1 MVEVKVWSLAVDEK
15 NQFPVV
21 ILQSLDGTKRLPIW
35 IGPPEASAIAME
47 IAGRKFQR
55 PLTHDLLM
63 SILQGLGA
71 KVRRVEI
78 TDLRENTFYAKIYLE
93 AGGEL
98 IAIDARPSDS
108 LAVALKS
115 KARIFVAPQLFSSE
129 LDALLQ
135 TETTPA
141 AEEPNEQER
150 AGELKDYLENLS
162 PKDFGRFTF

>member
-1 MVEVKVWSLAVDEK
+1 MIEVKVWSLAVDEK

-47 IAGRKFQR
+47 IAGKKFQR
-55 PLTHDLLM
+55 PLTHDLLV

-98 IAIDARPSDS
+98 LAVDARPSDS

-115 KARIFVAPQLFSSE
+115 KARIFVAPHLFSSE

-135 TETTPA
+135 SETNPTA
-141 AEEPNEQER
+141 AESMDEQR
-150 AGELKDYLENLS
+150 VRDLKSFLENLN
-162 PKDFGRFTF
+162 PKDFGKFTF

>member
-1 MVEVKVWSLAVDEK
+1 MIEVKVWSLAVDEK

-47 IAGRKFQR
+47 IAGKKFQR
-55 PLTHDLLM
+55 PLTHDLLVSM
-63 SILQGLGA
+63 LTGLSV

-93 AGGEL
+93 ANGEL
-98 IAIDARPSDS
+98 IAVDSRPSDS
-108 LAVALKS
+108 LAVALKT
-115 KARIFVAPQLFSSE
+115 KARIYVAPHLFSSE

-135 TETTPA
+135 TEPSAPA
-141 AEEPNEQER
+141 AEPSEEDR
-150 AGELKDYLENLS
+150 VKDLKKMLENMN